1 MASKSP
7 VPRDK
12 DLYAKVKDAT
22 KRKFDVYPS
31 IYANAWLVK
40 EYKRRYEEEHGSTDA
55 YKGKKN
61 PKQGLP
67 KWFKE
72 QWVDL
77 SRSNPDKDQWEDCGR
92 PDTGETQADWKRRYP
107 KCLPKAKA
115 KKLWKE
121 GGKDAWKDA
130 IERKRKAVNDPKYK
144 GGKPTYVKTKSAET
158 EGEERWGSSAS
169 GILVVARDTGRVLL
183 GLRSAWVAEPGTW
196 GNFGG
201 AIGIGDDGQVEP
213 ALSPADNALKE
224 LIEETGYRGEIE
236 LFASWTYVE
245 PNFRYYNFIGVV
257 PTEASVPLDQ
267 TNWEVERLEWFTPAE
282 LQGLPNLHFGVSELM
297 SHETELLSFS
307 ADYVPAFSPEP
318 RFVKF
323 RDLPK
328 TTQWD
333 ITYNLLEKNP
343 SLEEYRKIPPDY
355 LYTDLKTLDSLEFPV
370 FTIPL
375 SDIENVP
382 SGRQSILAV
391 MKYRKM
397 LEQQDAPPI
406 LLTGEQFVDGIHR
419 FLAYEMAH
427 RYYIPALDLG
437 NALTVDLREYLDTGK
452 GDPIEWDVGEDS
464 LLDFTFE
471 PKNYQSENFEPINI
485 TVLDGVNYYL
495 DNDNYYLVHYD
506 SQRIPYLTLYHAT
519 TMDNFETIETFGLRP
534 FQPGWYEKAKLETY
548 ENVEGIYFAT
558 DLEEAKKW
566 IGWKYRES
574 LCYTLESLEED
585 GYEPELVPNEVAG
598 VVYSLDIPLDFTY
611 DEKLKRNRWKLPA
624 NFKPDLE
631 IPNAWYTTESIPRE
645 ELSRVG
651 FYVLPICFYQGWN
664 DGGNGIVQIDQK
676 DAISIHN
683 RGFYIDARPT
693 SNVWSQIPPSTENL
707 TKYPWL
713 QTPFTQ
719 AKSLATRYLPL
730 KHITSPRESL
740 YSGFR
745 GIFYAED
752 EASST
757 LMTDWSELSPVELA
771 GLAQFPSDDGH
782 LDAWEMY
789 IYPSETREKYF
800 EVLDLAES
808 EYYKMES
815 DYREAN
821 GLKPWATIPWQDR
834 KNLPFTEDEIYAKYF
849 DFWYVP
855 DCQYSL
861 SGGGKGELSQ
871 SILDSLPWQTLET
884 MAQERGIPFNES
896 ISFDQYRSYYQD
908 HQYSDW
914 VENNIKW
921 AKERGRDKI
930 HVDSDLII
938 QALIDE
944 RLSLPLEKIFYSP
957 LLAAAPLDAEPGT
970 DAGKGAGLIAGWHR
984 DAYANILASQG
995 RITGSPVVFF
1005 KPKEEFL

>member
-12 DLYAKVKDAT
+12 DLYAKVKAAT

-40 EYKRRYEEEHGSTDA
+40 EYKRRYEEKHGSTDA
-55 YKGKKN
+55 YEGKKN

-77 SRSNPDKDQWEDCGR
+77 SRSNPDKDQWEECGR

-144 GGKPTYVKTKSAET
+144 GGKPTYVKTKAAET
-158 EGEERWGSSAS
+158 DGDERWGSSAS
-169 GILVVARDTGRVLL
+169 GVLVVARDTGRILL

-201 AIGIGDDGQVEP
+201 AIGIDDDGQAEP
-213 ALSPADNALKE
+213 ALSPAENALKE
-224 LIEETGYRGEIE
+224 LVEETGYRGEIE

-282 LQGLPNLHFGVSELM
+282 LRGLPNLHFGVSELM
-297 SHETELLSFS
+297 SHETELVSFS

-343 SLEEYRKIPPDY
+343 SLGEYRKIPADY

-375 SDIENVP
+375 SDVENVP
-382 SGRQSILAV
+382 GGRQSILAV

-397 LEQQDAPPI
+397 LEQTDAPPI

-452 GDPIEWDVGEDS
+452 GDPIEWDVGKDS

-471 PKNYQSENFEPINI
+471 
-485 TVLDGVNYYL
+485 
-495 DNDNYYLVHYD
+495 
-506 SQRIPYLTLYHAT
+506 
-519 TMDNFETIETFGLRP
+519 
-534 FQPGWYEKAKLETY
+534 
-548 ENVEGIYFAT
+548 
-558 DLEEAKKW
+558 
-566 IGWKYRES
+566 
-574 LCYTLESLEED
+574 
-585 GYEPELVPNEVAG
+585 
-598 VVYSLDIPLDFTY
+598 
-611 DEKLKRNRWKLPA
+611 
-624 NFKPDLE
+624 
-631 IPNAWYTTESIPRE
+631 
-645 ELSRVG
+645 
-651 FYVLPICFYQGWN
+651 
-664 DGGNGIVQIDQK
+664 
-676 DAISIHN
+676 
-683 RGFYIDARPT
+683 
-693 SNVWSQIPPSTENL
+693 
-707 TKYPWL
+707 
-713 QTPFTQ
+713 
-719 AKSLATRYLPL
+719 
-730 KHITSPRESL
+730 
-740 YSGFR
+740 
-745 GIFYAED
+745 AED
-752 EASST
+752 DAPST

-771 GLAQFPSDDGH
+771 GLTEFPSDDGH
-782 LDAWEMY
+782 LDAWQMY
-789 IYPSETREKYF
+789 ISPSETREKYL
-800 EVLDLAES
+800 EVLELAES
-808 EYYKMES
+808 EYSKMES
-815 DYREAN
+815 EYREAN
-821 GLKPWATIPWQDR
+821 GLKPRELIPWQDR
-834 KNLPFTEDEIYAKYF
+834 KNLPFTWDEIYAKYF

-861 SGGGKGELSQ
+861 SGGGYHELSE
-871 SILDSLPWQTLET
+871 SIRESLGWDSLKN
-884 MAQERGIPFNES
+884 MAKERGIPFNES
-896 ISFDQYRSYYQD
+896 IPFDQYRSYYPEKRDSQ
-908 HQYSDW
+908 W

-921 AKERGRDKI
+921 AKERGSDKI
-930 HVDSDLII
+930 HVGSDLII
-938 QALIDE
+938 QALLDE
-944 RLSLPLEKIFYSP
+944 HLSLPLEKIFYRP
-957 LLAAAPLDAEPGT
+957 LLAAAPLDAEIGT